1 LNLLTGLTSQ
11 LEASTQA
18 LSRAQ
23 QDKSFAESVLSQQMS
38 AWQATQSGANPETFD
53 QQLAALQAQLVALQS
68 KYTNDHPDVI
78 KAKSDIAALKQ
89 KMAESDQQQKNAP
102 PEKTSG
108 GGRAGPDPAV
118 ARANPPI
125 RSGH

>member
-38 AWQATQSGANPETFD
+38 AWQATQSGQIPKRSTSNWPPCKHSWLRFNPNTP
-53 QQLAALQAQLVALQS
+53 
-68 KYTNDHPDVI
+68 TI
-78 KAKSDIAALKQ
+78 
-89 KMAESDQQQKNAP
+89 
-102 PEKTSG
+102 
-108 GGRAGPDPAV
+108 
-118 ARANPPI
+118 I
-125 RSGH
+125 RRN